1 MKIKSIIKCI
11 IAVIT
16 VGAVAVGCGKSD
28 GGSNGGDNGGTD
40 PVVKKFTNPLL
51 SSGPDPWIIR
61 KGNYYYYTQTT
72 GNGVKLWKT
81 QYVDDL
87 RNATATIVW
96 TPPAGTAYSADV
108 WAPELH
114 YLDNKWYI
122 YVTAAS
128 AGNNASHR
136 IYVLE
141 NSSADPLNSGW
152 VLKGKITDPTD
163 KFAIDATVFTYKND
177 NYIVWSG
184 WQGDM
189 DGEQDLFIA
198 KLSNPYTIEGE
209 RVMISKPTYDWE
221 KISTGVNVLV
231 NEGPEVVQ
239 NANGN
244 VFLTYSANGC
254 WSDDYCL
261 GMLSLKQ
268 DGDPLNPTHWVKS
281 STPVFIK
288 NTNGGVFGPG
298 HNGFFKSPD
307 GKEDWI
313 IYHANSLSGQ
323 GCGDLRCPRIQKFTW
338 DANGAPVF
346 GTPVGINTPTD
357 KPSGE

>member
-1 MKIKSIIKCI
+1 MRRKCI
-11 IAVIT
+11 AAIIT
-16 VGAVAVGCGKSD
+16 LAFTIGCGKS
-28 GGSNGGDNGGTD
+28 GGDAGNGGDGGGTQ
-40 PVVKKFTNPLL
+40 PVVKKFTNPIL
-51 SSGPDPWIIR
+51 SSGPDPWVTR
-61 KGNYYYYTQTT
+61 KGDYYYYTQTT
-72 GNGVKLWKT
+72 GNGIKLWKT

-87 RNATATIVW
+87 RNAVAATVW
-96 TPPAGTAYSADV
+96 TPAAGTAYAADV

-114 YLDNKWYI
+114 YLDNKWYL
-122 YVTAAS
+122 YVTAAT

-141 NSSADPLNSGW
+141 NSSADPLNTGW
-152 VLKGKITDPTD
+152 VFKGKVADPSD
-163 KFAIDATVFTYKND
+163 KFAIDATVFTYKNN
-177 NYIVWSG
+177 NYMVWSG
-184 WQGDM
+184 WQGDV

-198 KLSNPYTIEGE
+198 KLSNPYTIEGS
-209 RVMISKPTYDWE
+209 RVLISKPTYDWE

-261 GMLSLKQ
+261 GMLSLKA
-268 DGDPLNPTHWVKS
+268 DGDPLNPADWTKS
-281 STPVFIK
+281 PVPVFTK
-288 NTNGGVFGPG
+288 NTSGGAFGPG

-313 IYHANSLSGQ
+313 IYHANSLAGQ
-323 GCGDLRCPRIQKFTW
+323 GCGDTRNPRIQKFTW
-338 DANGAPVF
+338 KQD
-346 GTPVGINTPTD
+346 GTPDFGMPVKINEPVQ